1 MSLQEAAEAGLL
13 SSLVVRAM
21 DVVARTE
28 ALRQQ
33 PGPFMDSL
41 EAARLFGSMSA
52 TIEGLVHELY
62 VAGLY
67 TRGLQGLLAGEVTE

>member
-1 MSLQEAAEAGLL
+1 
-13 SSLVVRAM
+13 
-21 DVVARTE
+21 
-28 ALRQQ
+28 
-33 PGPFMDSL
+33 MDSL
-41 EAARLFGSMSA
+41 EAARLFGSMTA